1 MNRKSQKPASELQR
15 ADKQETREER
25 LDRIRARVK
34 IGFYTR
40 ADVMRDVAD
49 ALLYDPSA
57 FENLPYARFQI
68 EASSPSRR
76 SSYPLDRMAFFC
88 SLDNP
93 LQGIYHE
100 NAKCKNGKCKSS
112 EVGGQGRRKLKIESE
127 DRGLERGSKDIRKS

>member
-57 FENLPYARFQI
+57 FENLP
-68 EASSPSRR
+68 
-76 SSYPLDRMAFFC
+76 
-88 SLDNP
+88 
-93 LQGIYHE
+93 
-100 NAKCKNGKCKSS
+100 
-112 EVGGQGRRKLKIESE
+112 
-127 DRGLERGSKDIRKS
+127 